1 MVHLAIPYDR
11 SHLTVGLED
20 SRLAAVLVPA
30 VATKGTG
37 SAEELVR
44 AALANPLSSPPLA
57 ELARGRRR
65 IVVVTSDHTRPI
77 PSRITIPPLL
87 AEIRRGNPAAEIT
100 ILVGM
105 GTHRQPTQA
114 ELEAKFGPEVMA
126 REEIVLHHGDRPD
139 ELKTIDLLPSG
150 YPVELNKRAAEADL
164 LVAEGFINPHLF
176 AGFSGGPK
184 SILPGISSQITVRRN
199 HCGRNIGHP
208 RARAGI
214 LTGNPIHEEMEI
226 AADMA
231 RLAFILNVVVSEDG
245 GLVAALAGDWR
256 AVHARGVGLVK
267 ARVGVPAVFSS
278 VTVTSH
284 GGYPLDQ
291 NLYQAVKGMVT
302 AEMTTKP
309 GRCIVLAAAC
319 LDGIGGE
326 SFARTMAEMTS
337 PADYCRRVENV
348 PPDETIP
355 DQWTSQILA
364 RILANY
370 RVLLVASG
378 IPPETILPPGLF
390 VRESLQDAL
399 DEALAGAGPNAM
411 VTVVPDGARTLPL
424 VE

>member
-214 LTGNPIHEEMEI
+214 LTGNPIHEDMEI

-231 RLAFILNVVVSEDG
+231 QIG
-245 GLVAALAGDWR
+245 R
-256 AVHARGVGLVK
+256 AHV
-267 ARVGVPAVFSS
+267 
-278 VTVTSH
+278 
-284 GGYPLDQ
+284 
-291 NLYQAVKGMVT
+291 
-302 AEMTTKP
+302 
-309 GRCIVLAAAC
+309 
-319 LDGIGGE
+319 
-326 SFARTMAEMTS
+326 
-337 PADYCRRVENV
+337 
-348 PPDETIP
+348 
-355 DQWTSQILA
+355 
-364 RILANY
+364 
-370 RVLLVASG
+370 
-378 IPPETILPPGLF
+378 
-390 VRESLQDAL
+390 
-399 DEALAGAGPNAM
+399 
-411 VTVVPDGARTLPL
+411 
-424 VE
+424 